1 MNGLFCSSKAK
12 TNEEYR
18 QVIKTRMNRM
28 ILLLG
33 IGLLTVVISI
43 VAQQNDAF
51 SISDQMVYVYRGAGS
66 GLAFA
71 AIVLW
76 LRNKKILQDEQKL
89 KESRLSNTDE
99 RLQEI
104 GRISFRIASLTLL
117 IALYLVGLIGG
128 LFYPILMDVLSG
140 LVCVFLVVYFVT
152 FKMYEKR
159 M

>member
-1 MNGLFCSSKAK
+1 MNGLLCSSKAK

-18 QVIKTRMNRM
+18 QVIKTRMSRM
-28 ILLLG
+28 ILLLV
-33 IGLLTVVISI
+33 IGLITIVISI
-43 VAQQNDAF
+43 VAQHNDAF
-51 SISDQMVYVYRGAGS
+51 SISDQMINVYRGAGS
-66 GLAFA
+66 GLTFA

-76 LRNKKILQDEQKL
+76 FRNKTVLKDEQKL

-104 GRISFRIASLTLL
+104 SRSSFRIASITLL

-128 LFYPILMDVLSG
+128 LFYPILVNVLSG
-140 LVCVFLVVYFVT
+140 LVCIFLLVYVVSY
-152 FKMYEKR
+152 KMYEQR